1 MHLATFADGFSRK
14 IKTKTGTLKA
24 AVNYAKQLEQWF
36 ASGNYP
42 GRVLTEV
49 KEA

>member
-1 MHLATFADGFSRK
+1 MHLATFADGYTRK
-14 IKTKTGTLKA
+14 IKTETGTLKA
-24 AVNYAKQLEQWF
+24 AVDYAKRLEQWF

-49 KEA
+49 KEV